1 MGLTNYKGRLIN
13 DDRYIYPFPEII
25 IQTTRNV
32 VDIQHLGFG
41 DASNDNGYI
50 YFYADADWKENPAV
64 YIGESKNSL
73 QSRHS
78 ATHKSTAWF
87 KAIQYPFIGIV
98 NSPDKPWDTDTRR
111 AIESLTVHKAHA
123 AGFQIVNSTNSTWT
137 NGGTVH
143 PNVNRK
149 YVDDVSE
156 IIVQYLVHHTG
167 WVATHKKESGRDSN
181 NVVKQA
187 APQSIK
193 NETIH
198 GDASPAL
205 PSTAG
210 QADVGTRAPKQR
222 YETTLL
228 DLINANL
235 LKAGDILYSTE
246 RLYPGT
252 AILEESG
259 RLSFNGESGLSLSTA
274 GEKCRNIVNPGVS
287 RPNGWEFWATKDS
300 QGNLTKLVRHR
311 ATFLASL
318 SGD

>member
-32 VDIQHLGFG
+32 TDIQHLGFG
-41 DASNDNGYI
+41 DASNENGYI

-78 ATHKSTAWF
+78 ATHKSAAWF

-167 WVATHKKESGRDSN
+167 WDAKSKVPRNLVAENSSTTVIPN
-181 NVVKQA
+181 IA
-187 APQSIK
+187 
-193 NETIH
+193 T
-198 GDASPAL
+198 PAL
-205 PSTAG
+205 NA
-210 QADVGTRAPKQR
+210 AVEAPKETYSYSKQSG
-222 YETTLL
+222 TTLK
-228 DLINANL
+228 DLVIAGYLSPGTITSL
-235 LKAGDILYSTE
+235 LTN
-246 RLYPGT
+246 YPGT
-252 AILEESG
+252 AELTADGFIILDGNSYSSPSSAAIALAK
-259 RLSFNGESGLSLSTA
+259 RT
-274 GEKCRNIVNPGVS
+274 NPS
-287 RPNGWEFWATKDS
+287 YTSANGWISWEVVVPSGETKVLS
-300 QGNLTKLVRHR
+300 KVRDEYNQ
-311 ATFLASL
+311 TMEIN
-318 SGD
+318 

>member
-32 VDIQHLGFG
+32 TDIQHLGFG
-41 DASNDNGYI
+41 DASNENGYI

-167 WVATHKKESGRDSN
+167 WVATHKKES
-181 NVVKQA
+181 A
-187 APQSIK
+187 AAVLNIESQ
-193 NETIH
+193 ETSKTVIEE
-198 GDASPAL
+198 SPKAL
-205 PSTAG
+205 AQIVATKVARRENTSLS
-210 QADVGTRAPKQR
+210 
-222 YETTLL
+222 LL
-228 DLINANL
+228 DLVEADSI
-235 LKAGDILYSTE
+235 KIGTVLYSTE
-246 RLYPGT
+246 ILYPGT
-252 AILEESG
+252 AVVEANG
-259 RLSFNGESGLSLSTA
+259 RLRFNGVSDL
-274 GEKCRNIVNPGVS
+274 GVS
-287 RPNGWEFWATKDS
+287 QAGGNCRRLVKEGISNPNGWEFWATKDE
-300 QGNLTKLVRHR
+300 QGNLTKLIEHR
-311 ATFLASL
+311 ALFIKNNSQ
-318 SGD
+318 

>member
-32 VDIQHLGFG
+32 ADIQHLGFG

-167 WVATHKKESGRDSN
+167 WVATHKKEIATVQDT
-181 NVVKQA
+181 
-187 APQSIK
+187 QSTVSKPIEK
-193 NETIH
+193 AEEDRT
-198 GDASPAL
+198 S
-205 PSTAG
+205 
-210 QADVGTRAPKQR
+210 KQR
-222 YETTLL
+222 YDTTLL
-228 DLINANL
+228 DLIH
-235 LKAGDILYSTE
+235 AGILNVGQTFYSVTKG
-246 RLYPGT
+246 YPGT
-252 AILEESG
+252 AVLEEDG
-259 RLSFNGESGLSLSTA
+259 RVRFNGESGLSLSIA
-274 GEKCRNIVNPGVS
+274 GEKCIHLVNPNVS
-287 RPNGWEFWATKDS
+287 QPNGWVFWATKDEF
-300 QGNLTKLVRHR
+300 GNLKKLAKHR
-311 ATFLASL
+311 DEYIRTQH
-318 SGD
+318 